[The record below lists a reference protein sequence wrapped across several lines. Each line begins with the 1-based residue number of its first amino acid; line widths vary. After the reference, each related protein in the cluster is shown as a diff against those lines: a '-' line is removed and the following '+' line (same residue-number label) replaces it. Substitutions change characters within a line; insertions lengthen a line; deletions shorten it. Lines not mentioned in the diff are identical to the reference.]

1 MRTTTVLDKSF
12 EDGVL
17 VERTRDYYAQD
28 TDGNVWYMGE
38 DSVAFEYDDDGN
50 LTGTSTE
57 GSWRAGRNKAR
68 PGYAMPAMPEVGF
81 RYFQEFAPKDE
92 ALDQAET
99 FAILD
104 SLRIGKTTYR
114 DVLQVLETTEL
125 EPDAREFKY
134 YAPMIGLIRVEEG
147 LDASLANPELTF
159 NRVPAPIPL
168 PPGLALIGTGLF
180 GLLALRRRQRTTT
193 FAPIGTLS

>member
-1 MRTTTVLDKSF
+1 MAATKSSFLDKVLGRLGRLDTEGLQTVVQRLARERALLETLF
-12 EDGVL
+12 NTIEDGVL

-68 PGYAMPAMPEVGF
+68 PGYAMPATPELGF

-92 ALDQAET
+92 ALDQA
-99 FAILD
+99 A
-104 SLRIGKTTYR
+104 
-114 DVLQVLETTEL
+114 
-125 EPDAREFKY
+125 
-134 YAPMIGLIRVEEG
+134 YAHNKSHF
-147 LDASLANPELTF
+147 DPEVVKAM
-159 NRVPAPIPL
+159 R
-168 PPGLALIGTGLF
+168 
-180 GLLALRRRQRTTT
+180 
-193 FAPIGTLS
+193 